1 MTVYA
6 WQGVDASGKTVK
18 GVKDA
23 ENPRALRL
31 ALRREGTLVT
41 EVLEESVARKKQGRE
56 IDFGRIFRRVSATD
70 IALTTR
76 QLATLLAAGIPLV
89 EALSAMIEQLEHPD
103 LKTAFTQT
111 RDKVNEGSSLAD
123 ALRAHPKVFSTL
135 YVNMVAAG
143 EASGTMEA
151 VLSRLADFLEAQAK
165 LKSEVSGALAYPAF
179 MAVLSIGII
188 ALMMTVVVPK
198 VTRIFEDFEQSLPL
212 YTQFLI
218 FMSDLFTDSWYL
230 LILLFGAMIYGF
242 RRWLSTPEGRSTWD
256 RKILSVPLFGNLFLM
271 VAVTRFAR
279 TLATLLRSGVPVLSA
294 MDITRNVIGNTELM
308 RVVDEARDHVREGES
323 LAKPLK
329 ESGRF
334 PPIVTHMI
342 AIGERSGQL
351 EEMLEHVAAAYDQ
364 QVDAR
369 IRGITS
375 LLEPVMIIVLGGV
388 AGFIAFSILMP
399 LLQINQFVR

>member
-1 MTVYA
+1 MAVYA
-6 WQGVDASGKTVK
+6 WQGVDAAGKNVK

-23 ENPRALRL
+23 DNPRNLRL

-41 EVLEESVARKKQGRE
+41 EVLEEAAARKKKGKE
-56 IDFGRIFRRVSATD
+56 IDFRQMFRRISATD

-103 LKTAFTQT
+103 LQSAFTQT
-111 RDKVNEGSSLAD
+111 RDKVNEGTSLAE
-123 ALRAHPKVFSTL
+123 AMRAHPKVFTTL

-143 EASGTMEA
+143 EASGTLET
-151 VLSRLADFLEAQAK
+151 VLSRLADFLDAQAK
-165 LKSEVSGALAYPAF
+165 LRSEVSGALAYPAF

-198 VTRIFEDFEQSLPL
+198 VTRIFADFEQSLPI
-212 YTQFLI
+212 YTKVLI
-218 FMSDLFTDSWYL
+218 FVSDLVSGYWY
-230 LILLFGAMIYGF
+230 LILLTFAGAIYWF
-242 RRWLSTPEGRSTWD
+242 RRWVQTEAGRKSWD
-256 RKILSVPLFGNLFLM
+256 LKVLRIPLFGNLFLM

-308 RVVDEARDHVREGES
+308 RVIDLARDHVREGES

-329 ESGRF
+329 DSGRF

-351 EEMLEHVAAAYDQ
+351 EEMLEHVASAYDQ

-369 IRGITS
+369 VRSITS

-388 AGFIAFSILMP
+388 AGFIAFAILMP

>member
-1 MTVYA
+1 MGVYA
-6 WQGVDASGKTVK
+6 WQGVDASGKNVK

-41 EVLEESVARKKQGRE
+41 EVLEEAAARKKKSKE
-56 IDFGRIFRRVSATD
+56 IDFRRIFRRVSATD

-123 ALRAHPKVFSTL
+123 SLRLHPKVFSNL

-143 EASGTMEA
+143 EASGTLET
-151 VLSRLADFLEAQAK
+151 VLSRLADFLDAQAK

-179 MAVLSIGII
+179 MAILSIGII

-198 VTRIFEDFEQSLPL
+198 VTRIFEDFEQSLPI
-212 YTQFLI
+212 YTKALI
-218 FMSDLFTDSWYL
+218 WLSDLFSGYWW
-230 LILLFGAMIYGF
+230 LILLTMGGAFYWF
-242 RRWLSTPEGRSTWD
+242 RRWVQTEEGRKSWD
-256 RKILSVPLFGNLFLM
+256 LKVLRIPLLGNLFLM

-279 TLATLLRSGVPVLSA
+279 TLATLLKSGVPVLSA

-308 RVVDEARDHVREGES
+308 RVVDLARDHVREGES

-351 EEMLEHVAAAYDQ
+351 EEMLEHVASAYDQ

-369 IRGITS
+369 VRSITS

-388 AGFIAFSILMP
+388 AGFIAFAILMP
-399 LLQINQFVR
+399 LLQINQFVQ